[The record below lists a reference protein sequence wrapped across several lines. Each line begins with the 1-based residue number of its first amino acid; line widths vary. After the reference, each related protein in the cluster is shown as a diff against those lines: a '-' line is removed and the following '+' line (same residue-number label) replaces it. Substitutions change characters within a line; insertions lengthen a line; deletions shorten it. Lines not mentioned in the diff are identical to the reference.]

1 MHFGLKKHTCLFV
14 VSFGEGGRG
23 WGLSSNLKRLKP
35 PTKMETLKT
44 VSKVE
49 IFIYVS
55 FFSAD
60 G

>member
-1 MHFGLKKHTCLFV
+1 MHFGLKKHTFLFV
-14 VSFGEGGRG
+14 VSFGEGG
-23 WGLSSNLKRLKP
+23 GLSSNLKRLKP
-35 PTKMETLKT
+35 PMKMETLKT